1 MLMAFALV
9 CAGWWSVAAAM
20 PRHARPM
27 LGRNLSPTWAAPVL
41 RGLGAGLILSSL
53 IRVAGLYGWAIGPV
67 AWLGLCGAGA
77 MMLVPLLT
85 WRPAWAALPVAS
97 LLILGCHLSWI
108 GPP

>member
-27 LGRNLSPTWAAPVL
+27 RGRTLSPAWAAPVL
-41 RGLGAGLILSSL
+41 RGLGAALILSSL
-53 IRVAGLYGWAIGPV
+53 VRVAGFYGWAIGPV
-67 AWLGLCGAGA
+67 AWLGLCSAGA

-85 WRPAWAALPVAS
+85 WRPGWAAFPVAI
-97 LLILGCHLSWI
+97 LLILGAI
-108 GPP
+108 